1 MSLQKR
7 FKARYPKANFA
18 DFKTEDF
25 FGKPNI
31 FFHNKAGDEETA
43 VFDDDGK
50 DFRSSIYFSK
60 EMKRQ
65 LGLAPGFPLELTHN
79 PNPKLEIP
87 AVPFNS
93 EADNTETLNTIKDAL
108 VQQEIYVTPSE
119 KFKIKFRDI
128 FTDTVITHRSS
139 HESRRWLAGPNFEY
153 WPQTLNFAF
162 FCATTGCG
170 VSRRILFE
178 DKMLDG
184 KNDLTDSELILPPQV
199 RSFFWFHVYFTVRR
213 ILFELGGPQ
222 NSLPLPGDTA
232 FSQTENK
239 YDIPS
244 FERICAEFGI
254 SPNAD
259 FRFTRGD
266 NHGLGSVF
274 EYFTNSGYTKTPFK
288 YPSKET
294 KFEDEGGRASDGN
307 LVPYIEN
314 TEARNQYEYFL
325 CPVSHG
331 LTSAGLSRI
340 NQSIESFCYAILGS
354 QVDVRSSISGSQ
366 GSAIETQRQF
376 LAMVENAI
384 RNPDISKS
392 VQRFQ
397 LAIESAKVRL
407 DLAISPGLWLLPS
420 KMVVN
425 TESVVGYNNKLK
437 KATTFIRIGVNSD
450 LNIPVRR
457 SAPKHNLGS
466 RAVKLPHSGVET
478 RVVKSNSGAGAKHRT
493 KEKQVAKSK
502 TSDRDAVGLSPE
514 FGDREF
520 GDSGVGVT
528 KETSGAKTVST
539 SHENNLNVLII
550 VAGGLAWFLFR

>member
-7 FKARYPKANFA
+7 FKSRYPKASFA

-43 VFDDDGK
+43 VFDDVGK

-79 PNPKLEIP
+79 PSPKLEIP
-87 AVPFNS
+87 AVSFNS
-93 EADNTETLNTIKDAL
+93 ATRETGALKEAL

-153 WPQTLNFAF
+153 FPQQLNFAF

-178 DKMLDG
+178 DKMRDG

-213 ILFELGGPQ
+213 ILFELGGVQ

-274 EYFTNSGYTKTPFK
+274 ESFTNSGYTKTPFK

-376 LAMVENAI
+376 LSMVEDAI

-425 TESVVGYNNKLK
+425 TESVVGCNNKLK
-437 KATTFIRIGVNSD
+437 KATSFMRIGVNSD

-466 RAVKLPHSGVET
+466 GAVKLPHSGVET
-478 RVVKSNSGAGAKHRT
+478 Q
-493 KEKQVAKSK
+493 E
-502 TSDRDAVGLSPE
+502 
-514 FGDREF
+514 
-520 GDSGVGVT
+520 T
-528 KETSGAKTVST
+528 KETSVKQPETVKPAKQQAETKETRVYKSETKTVST
-539 SHENNLNVLII
+539 SHETNLNVLII

>member
-18 DFKTEDF
+18 DFKTGDF

-31 FFHNKAGDEETA
+31 FFRSEAGEGTT

-50 DFRSSIYFSK
+50 DFRSSIFFSK

-65 LGLAPGFPLELTHN
+65 LGLAPGFPLELTYN

-93 EADNTETLNTIKDAL
+93 ETINTIKYNL
-108 VQQEIYVTPSE
+108 VQQEIYVIPSD

-128 FTDTVITHRSS
+128 FTDTVITHKSS

-162 FCATTGCG
+162 FIATTGCG

-178 DKMLDG
+178 DKMRDG
-184 KNDLTDSELILPPQV
+184 KNDLTDSELKIPPQV

-274 EYFTNSGYTKTPFK
+274 EYFSYSGYTKTPFK

-294 KFEDEGGRASDGN
+294 KFADEGGRASDGN

-376 LAMVENAI
+376 LSMVEDAI
-384 RNPDISKS
+384 RNPNISKS

-397 LAIESAKVRL
+397 LAIQSAKVRL

-437 KATTFIRIGVNSD
+437 KATTFMRIGVNSD
-450 LNIPVRR
+450 LNIPVRL
-457 SAPKHNLGS
+457 STQKHNLGS

-478 RVVKSNSGAGAKHRT
+478 QDSGAGAKHRT
-493 KEKQVAKSK
+493 KEKQVVKSRTKEKQVSKSK
-502 TSDRDAVGLSPE
+502 TRETRDSE
-514 FGDREF
+514 TRE
-520 GDSGVGVT
+520 SS
-528 KETSGAKTVST
+528 ETKTVST
-539 SHENNLNVLII
+539 SHETNLNVLII

>member
-31 FFHNKAGDEETA
+31 FFHNKAGDGTA

-50 DFRSSIYFSK
+50 DFRPSIYFSK

-87 AVPFNS
+87 AVPFH
-93 EADNTETLNTIKDAL
+93 DETRESGTIKDNL
-108 VQQEIYVTPSE
+108 VEQEIYVTPSE
-119 KFKIKFRDI
+119 KFKINFRDI

-170 VSRRILFE
+170 VSRRILIE
-178 DKMLDG
+178 DKMRDG
-184 KNDLTDSELILPPQV
+184 KNDLTDSELKIPPQV

-274 EYFTNSGYTKTPFK
+274 EYFSYSGYTKTPYE

-294 KFEDEGGRASDGN
+294 KFADEGGRASDGN

-314 TEARNQYEYFL
+314 TEAGNQYEYFL

-354 QVDVRSSISGSQ
+354 QVDVRSSIAGSQ

-376 LAMVENAI
+376 LSMVEDAI

-437 KATTFIRIGVNSD
+437 KATSFMRIGVNSD

-466 RAVKLPHSGVET
+466 RAVKLPHSRVET
-478 RVVKSNSGAGAKHRT
+478 RNSGAGATADAETQSSSQPGKLEKAKHRT
-493 KEKQVAKSK
+493 KEKQVVKSEKSEKSEKIEKSEAK
-502 TSDRDAVGLSPE
+502 A
-514 FGDREF
+514 
-520 GDSGVGVT
+520 
-528 KETSGAKTVST
+528 VST

-550 VAGGLAWFLFR
+550 VAGALAWFLFR